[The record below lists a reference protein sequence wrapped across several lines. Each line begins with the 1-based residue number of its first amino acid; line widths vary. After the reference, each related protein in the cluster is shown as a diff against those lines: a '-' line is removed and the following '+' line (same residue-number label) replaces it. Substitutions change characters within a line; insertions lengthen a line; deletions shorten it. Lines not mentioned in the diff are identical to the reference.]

1 MSKAS
6 TPKTRLQ
13 RTSNP
18 TPPEPESSKK
28 YIIDMSQN
36 NPEMDFNI
44 TDPPIPQQFAIA
56 NEDIQTSFLSFMF
69 SFSRLSILVISGAVF
84 SLIILTMYS
93 DNLDFAASAIF

>member
-36 NPEMDFNI
+36 NPDMDCCYQWGSHFINNF
-44 TDPPIPQQFAIA
+44 D
-56 NEDIQTSFLSFMF
+56 N
-69 SFSRLSILVISGAVF
+69 VF
-84 SLIILTMYS
+84 
-93 DNLDFAASAIF
+93 

>member
-28 YIIDMSQN
+28 YKIDMSQN
-36 NPEMDFNI
+36 NPDVRRVWVRVRI
-44 TDPPIPQQFAIA
+44 
-56 NEDIQTSFLSFMF
+56 S
-69 SFSRLSILVISGAVF
+69 SRGHG
-84 SLIILTMYS
+84 
-93 DNLDFAASAIF
+93 

>member
-28 YIIDMSQN
+28 YKIDMSQN
-36 NPEMDFNI
+36 NSEMDFNI
-44 TDPPIPQQFAIA
+44 TDLLLLFKIVYFCYQ
-56 NEDIQTSFLSFMF
+56 
-69 SFSRLSILVISGAVF
+69 
-84 SLIILTMYS
+84 
-93 DNLDFAASAIF
+93 

>member
-28 YIIDMSQN
+28 YKIDMSQN
-36 NPEMDFNI
+36 NPEMDFDI
-44 TDPPIPQQFAIA
+44 TPGSDKRTIIWRCLTTAA
-56 NEDIQTSFLSFMF
+56 AF
-69 SFSRLSILVISGAVF
+69 SSGLPTLCERMMLVIS
-84 SLIILTMYS
+84 
-93 DNLDFAASAIF
+93 